1 MFATIL
7 QLQQANQE
15 EKEDLFEFF
24 EGIYGPHFVEL
35 LKRSL
40 KKTIPIKYG
49 NILPSVS
56 GNILPSVS
64 GNIATDIT
72 IYGITN
78 LSNCLLINVI
88 LFGKTFENHFKDSQ
102 NDFQVIYSYFIG
114 YESITISN
122 PKEFSGNKFYD
133 CKDIMIDM
141 PLEVNSFC
149 VHFHFENCE
158 KVTIYCNMSTERLS
172 ITKINSNVNLI
183 GFIGTNEIL

>member
-24 EGIYGPHFVEL
+24 EGIYGFHLVEL
-35 LKRSL
+35 LKRNL
-40 KKTIPIKYG
+40 KKTIPVKYG
-49 NILPSVS
+49 NMLQ
-56 GNILPSVS
+56 SVS
-64 GNIATDIT
+64 GNIATDVT
-72 IYGITN
+72 IYGITH

-88 LFGKTFENHFKDSQ
+88 LLGKTFA
-102 NDFQVIYSYFIG
+102 NDFENSRNDFRVIYSYFIG

-158 KVTIYCNMSTERLS
+158 NVTIYCNMSTEKLS

-183 GFIGTNEIL
+183 GFIETNEIL